1 LFNSKQSL
9 KRFWL
14 STKTLAKIRGRWQDS
29 QTPKW
34 QNKVVFCA
42 VIFVDSLYPRN
53 GSVEKKI
60 LNFQAP
66 NRRNQIFE
74 ACSHHG
80 CVRPASARQSAP
92 DRFNHKKSGN
102 AGFRLGISLCQNK
115 KPTVMRVDFI

>member
-1 LFNSKQSL
+1 L
-9 KRFWL
+9 KCFWL

-53 GSVEKKI
+53 ASVEKKI
-60 LNFQAP
+60 QNFQTP

-74 ACSHHG
+74 ARCHHG
-80 CVRPASARQSAP
+80 CVRPNSARQSAP
-92 DRFNHKKSGN
+92 NRFNHKKSRN
-102 AGFRLGISLCQNK
+102 ASFPLGISLCQNK
-115 KPTVMRVDFI
+115 KPTAMRVDFI